1 KPACNSHC
9 AVLDGEKSGP
19 GKRARGIGANACARH
34 GCFCPSSVVDFQ
46 KALKTTNIGSIE
58 MVALIYDIMCEYGVH
73 LDDRFYEHTGLTLPQ
88 GIAIV
93 KAIGL
98 FHVHGHKDDCLPR
111 YATTLRS
118 ATTAHRTEVVDDH
131 MGDSNWKK
139 TINMG
144 ECFHHFG

>member
-1 KPACNSHC
+1 MNMDYSFS
-9 AVLDGEKSGP
+9 E
-19 GKRARGIGANACARH
+19 
-34 GCFCPSSVVDFQ
+34 
-46 KALKTTNIGSIE
+46 ALKTTNIGSIE
-58 MVALIYDIMCEYGVH
+58 TVALIYDIMCEYGVH
-73 LDDRFYEHTGLTLPQ
+73 LDDRFYDHTGLTLPQ

-111 YATTLRS
+111 YATTYIPGLGVIDGEILETLWAVLNAISRSLRS

-144 ECFHHFG
+144 ECFHHIGS